1 MKKKKFLAAVLCAL
15 LLAVSFSAAEQI
27 KSCYPALGL
36 RWKEPLSQTQAEA
49 LRTVAGEQEDAPLY
63 PTFWR
68 EEQGQAHTELHQADE
83 VTAIRF
89 NGEESLCYPAR
100 FISGGYPGSEDTS
113 GCATSTALAWQL
125 FGSNDVVGQSLEWE
139 GISLTVRGVFE
150 ENERVLLRGCSL
162 ADTFSAVELSG
173 SFEDDRKAQAQ
184 ELIRQAGLPLTDSM
198 VYGQS
203 MGTAATGLC
212 FLPLLLAGVLLIS
225 ECVRRMRNLPPV
237 HRQVLLFGIGTGL
250 ALCLPFLLEQ
260 LPGWMIPAQWS
271 DFSFWPQLGE
281 TLLACLNEWFA
292 VFPCR
297 KDVLAKQALTILAV
311 CSAAASMLT
320 VELYNRTRA

>member
-49 LRTVAGEQEDAPLY
+49 LRTVAGEQENAPLY

-89 NGEESLCYPAR
+89 NGEGSLCYPAR

-125 FGSNDVVGQSLEWE
+125 FGSNDVV
-139 GISLTVRGVFE
+139 
-150 ENERVLLRGCSL
+150 
-162 ADTFSAVELSG
+162 
-173 SFEDDRKAQAQ
+173 
-184 ELIRQAGLPLTDSM
+184 
-198 VYGQS
+198 
-203 MGTAATGLC
+203 
-212 FLPLLLAGVLLIS
+212 
-225 ECVRRMRNLPPV
+225 
-237 HRQVLLFGIGTGL
+237 
-250 ALCLPFLLEQ
+250 
-260 LPGWMIPAQWS
+260 
-271 DFSFWPQLGE
+271 
-281 TLLACLNEWFA
+281 
-292 VFPCR
+292 
-297 KDVLAKQALTILAV
+297 
-311 CSAAASMLT
+311 
-320 VELYNRTRA
+320 